1 MPQVVEAYVQQPGS
15 LEQGLE
21 RTTRKV
27 AGVDK
32 GPDRRG
38 EYEPV
43 VLPQS
48 GELSGLFE
56 LAIVMT
62 FESVYSPGGGEIGA
76 PGLVEVNGKPALQ
89 NLRCI
94 AARLLHRS
102 PEGI

>member
-62 FESVYSPGGGEIGA
+62 FESVYSPGGESHLPAALGGF
-76 PGLVEVNGKPALQ
+76 GGRKPWTTFSQ
-89 NLRCI
+89 
-94 AARLLHRS
+94 S
-102 PEGI
+102 